1 MLRTVELVCY
11 KSPEKGDWEF
21 TYLQVV
27 PALGGAR
34 QVITST
40 GGPRLVRI
48 LGPGKNHTS
57 EIRTSRYYIVNFH

>member
-27 PALGGAR
+27 PAFSGAR
-34 QVITST
+34 QVIASSS
-40 GGPRLVRI
+40 I
-48 LGPGKNHTS
+48 
-57 EIRTSRYYIVNFH
+57 